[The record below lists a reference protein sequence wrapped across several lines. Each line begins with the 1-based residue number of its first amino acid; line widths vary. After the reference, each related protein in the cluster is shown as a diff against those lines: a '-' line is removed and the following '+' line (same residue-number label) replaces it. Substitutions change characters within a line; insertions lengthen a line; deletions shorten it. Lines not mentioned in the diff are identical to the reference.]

1 MTAAASNSNH
11 KGLQM
16 AKRHE
21 LNRSSII
28 DPISAK
34 DFQRKLLESS
44 NEVVKATGDES
55 SISDVIHELADRAA
69 WLEDVVVKLT
79 HALDPVL
86 IPTISAATE
95 KVDLLS
101 NVPLAACIQEQSNRF
116 RDSTRKLSD
125 LLDHISI

>member
-86 IPTISAATE
+86 I
-95 KVDLLS
+95 
-101 NVPLAACIQEQSNRF
+101 QEQSNRF